1 MRSTFKPQPR
11 RQAVEKKAIQADEAM
26 KAILKELNARTLK
39 GAFIIT
45 SAFVFDEFYNQRVTA
60 LAKYLA
66 KEGWGVIYVAWR
78 WSREDAMAGIGEEVY
93 PNIFQIPV
101 DMFLESLAE
110 LEGLTQ
116 ARKYFAVE
124 FPHPEFFVAA
134 IKLRRYGFP
143 IIYEILDDW
152 EEFHTVGQSP
162 WYIKSFEEALVLNAN
177 LISAV
182 SQPLV
187 DKFAGIRRDIHLSP
201 NGFNPA
207 LLGKGSQ
214 DIARYK
220 FQRPEIHVGY
230 FGHLTDAWFD
240 WDLVLRVVDLAR
252 ERGVDVHFEL
262 IGYGNPDLE
271 VRLEKY
277 RDNVRLHGK
286 VQPGE
291 LHKYA
296 CEWDV
301 AMIPF
306 KKGKLSQAVDPLK
319 IYEYLYFGLGVIV
332 SGIEHLKALPRV
344 EVVGDAEEFLGALV
358 RMREAALGGSE
369 DKEEERVAEVLAQAT
384 WERRFSRL
392 VGNLEAG
399 KWMSL

>member
-1 MRSTFKPQPR
+1 
-11 RQAVEKKAIQADEAM
+11 
-26 KAILKELNARTLK
+26 
-39 GAFIIT
+39 
-45 SAFVFDEFYNQRVTA
+45 
-60 LAKYLA
+60 
-66 KEGWGVIYVAWR
+66 
-78 WSREDAMAGIGEEVY
+78 VY

-116 ARKYFAVE
+116 VRKYFAVE

-152 EEFHTVGQSP
+152 EEFHKVGQAT
-162 WYIKSFEEALVLNAN
+162 WYQRGVEEAFVVNAN
-177 LISAV
+177 LITAV

-207 LLGKGSQ
+207 LLGKGSH
-214 DIARYK
+214 DIARK
-220 FQRPEIHVGY
+220 VFKGAEIHVGY

-252 ERGVDVHFEL
+252 ERGVNVYFDL

-271 VRLEKY
+271 KRLEKY
-277 RDNVRLHGK
+277 RDKVKLHGK

-291 LHKYA
+291 LYKYA

-332 SGIEHLKALPRV
+332 TGIEHLKALPRV

-358 RMREAALGGSE
+358 RMREVALGGTE
-369 DKEEERVAEVLAQAT
+369 DKEEERVAEVLARAT
-384 WERRFSRL
+384 WEERFSRL
-392 VGNLEAG
+392 VGILEAG